1 MPSLITLLDSQSC
14 PIAVVGASPD
24 RIWAIVLGVFLA
36 FVAIALLVAS
46 WTKWGQTKSLTKCII
61 LAFLAHVWLLM
72 YAYGTRIVTPGI
84 GGGSGGGV
92 RQSVEYYVTADAMPM
107 SELDAPVDSSAMD
120 QNAEPGDLENT
131 SNDQNVD
138 DSNGLARDASAE
150 LKPWDSPLETPN
162 LLQADA
168 PEPMPVAPAPIAS
181 VPSPMP
187 AETAAPSST
196 LPPDLSVADLMDL
209 ARSDREPEILPDQP
223 IAIQSPIPT
232 INTPNQI
239 SSAPMVPVMQSPAR
253 ISVAEAASAKRRVD
267 QPQPSIA
274 YQLRMSAYREQFAF
288 QNGGD
293 ENSEASV
300 QRALAW
306 LARNQSP
313 DGSWNAAA
321 HGAGQ
326 DIHTQPTP
334 DGEFRHNAGQKANTA
349 MTGLALLSFLGAGH
363 THLEGPYAE
372 TITRGLRYLLAQQ
385 FPSGDLS
392 GREQVGREPTVR
404 FARMY
409 SHGMASLALTE
420 AFALTG
426 DRNLQPA
433 IQAAA
438 KYTLAAMNPQS
449 GGWRYEFPTDDPGDT
464 SQFGWQA
471 MLLNSA
477 HNNGVIVLQPSTRNA
492 MQRFLDSVAAG
503 RSGGLAV
510 YRRLPGQIT
519 TSRDGATAAMTAEA
533 LASRLLLGFP
543 VTPAAA
549 EEGQQMLL
557 SNLPGHGEEN
567 LYYWYYASI
576 AMYQLRGDG
585 TASDPAL
592 ETNWNRWNDALK
604 RQLCGTQVVGGNED
618 GSWNPSCVW
627 GGYGGRV
634 YSTSLA
640 CMSLE
645 VYYRYLPMYKAN
657 QFAAQWQPASPRR

>member
-1 MPSLITLLDSQSC
+1 MPPLITLLDSSSC
-14 PIAVVGASPD
+14 PIAVIGASPD

-36 FVAIALLVAS
+36 IVAIALLVAS
-46 WTKWGQTKSLTKCII
+46 WTKWGQTKSLTKCIV

-72 YAYGTRIVTPGI
+72 YAYGTRIVTPGV
-84 GGGSGGGV
+84 GGGNGGGV
-92 RQSVEYYVTADAMPM
+92 RQSVEYFVTADAMPM
-107 SELDAPVDSSAMD
+107 SELSVATEGDSVADSPNDESSIEEESKESIADADETEVRDVASNLRPWDAP
-120 QNAEPGDLENT
+120 LE
-131 SNDQNVD
+131 
-138 DSNGLARDASAE
+138 AP
-150 LKPWDSPLETPN
+150 K
-162 LLQADA
+162 LLPMDA
-168 PEPMPVAPAPIAS
+168 PEQPPVPLMPMAA
-181 VPSPMP
+181 
-187 AETAAPSST
+187 AAPSVPVETTTVPSQ
-196 LPPDLSVADLMDL
+196 LPPDLTSSDLMEL
-209 ARSDREPEILPDQP
+209 ARSDAEPEILPDQP
-223 IAIQSPIPT
+223 IAIQSMVPT
-232 INTPNQI
+232 INTPNQV
-239 SSAPMVPVMQSPAR
+239 SASPSPPFQPPPR
-253 ISVAEAASAKRRVD
+253 ISVAEAANARRRSD
-267 QPQPSIA
+267 QQPLAVA
-274 YQLRMSAYREQFAF
+274 YQLRMSPYREQFAM

-293 ENSEASV
+293 ENSEAAV
-300 QRALAW
+300 QRALGW
-306 LARNQSP
+306 LVRAQSP

-321 HGAGQ
+321 YGAGQ
-326 DIHTQPTP
+326 DTHTQPIP

-372 TITRGLRYLLAQQ
+372 TITRGLRFLLAQQ

-433 IQAAA
+433 IQSAAR
-438 KYTLAAMNPQS
+438 YTLSAMNPQS

-477 HNNGVIVLQPSTRNA
+477 HNNGVIVLQQPTRNA
-492 MQRFLDSVAAG
+492 MQRFLDSVAVG

-549 EEGQQMLL
+549 EEAQHMILG
-557 SNLPGHGEEN
+557 NLPGQSEEN

-585 TASDPAL
+585 TTNDPSM

-604 RQLCGTQVVGGNED
+604 RQLCATQVVGGSND

-657 QFAAQWQPASPRR
+657 QFASQWQPASPRR